1 MSYALPRMA
10 AAIALAG
17 LAFVAATPAAAQR
30 CAGTYAATAIH
41 PLPQPIVARLDI
53 RDKSPENLRLGESF
67 MQGVRDGGTRVDG
80 AVNAVISIN
89 YSVIDLNAGMGGI
102 EGPSYEGFG
111 GFSGGPDPSLPGSS
125 RMRLRQPAHPHAP
138 VTLSLRA
145 EVSQPGGARVDWV
158 LSLQCQMTEQE
169 PVSLAYEVGRM
180 IGGTIGQTVRPR
192 AF

>member
-1 MSYALPRMA
+1 MTYAFPRMA
-10 AAIALAG
+10 AAIGLAG
-17 LAFVAATPAAAQR
+17 LACVAATPAAAQR

-53 RDKSPENLRLGESF
+53 RDNSPENMRLGASF
-67 MQGVRDGGTRVDG
+67 MQGVRDAGTRADG
-80 AVNAVISIN
+80 AANAVISIN
-89 YSVIDLNAGMGGI
+89 YSVIDLNAGLGGV

-111 GFSGGPDPSLPGSS
+111 GFSDGPDPSLPGSS
-125 RMRLRQPAHPHAP
+125 RLRLRQPSHPHAP

-145 EVSQPGGARVDWV
+145 EVTQPGSTQVAWV

-169 PVSLAYEVGRM
+169 PVSLAYDVGRM
-180 IGGTIGQTVRPR
+180 VGGTIGQTVRPR